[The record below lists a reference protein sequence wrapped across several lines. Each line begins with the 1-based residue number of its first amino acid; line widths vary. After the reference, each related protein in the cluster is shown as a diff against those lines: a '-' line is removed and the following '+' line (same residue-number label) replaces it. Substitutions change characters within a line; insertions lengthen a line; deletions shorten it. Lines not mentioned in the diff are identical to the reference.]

1 MAVAGVFLR
10 LSVCVSVLCV
20 CRGLTVGPA
29 PRPVVLVVID
39 VQNCFVP
46 GGENPVPGGAEVIPV
61 INGLRSRYG
70 ADFDLVVMSQDW
82 HCADHVSF
90 ASQHP
95 GYSDFD
101 VMQLDYDSQ
110 GALCTG
116 PSPYAVNCTDGIAH
130 ALNQTLWPDHCVI
143 NTTVLYNSLCNVPS
157 RCGVPPQLTTEPGDL
172 VVRKG
177 YRCEVDSYSAFY
189 DNGGFRQTELDG
201 LLRARGVR
209 GLVITGLAL
218 FTSLYSC
225 IIPVDSYSAFYDN
238 GGFRQTELDALL
250 RARGV
255 RGLVITGLALFTSLY
270 SCIIPVD
277 SYSAFYDNG
286 GFRQTELDG
295 LLRARGVRGLV
306 ITGLALFTSL
316 YSCIIPVDS
325 YSAFYDNGG
334 FRQTELDG
342 LLRARGVRS
351 LVITGLA
358 LDFCVAYTAL
368 DGQRLGY
375 DTYVVQ
381 DAARGITQAGV
392 DRALADMQAA
402 GVTVVQAGDV
412 GGVLGVAG
420 GSGRPG
426 GTVPGVGVVLA
437 SLIAVLFR
445 GWC

>member
-1 MAVAGVFLR
+1 MASAGVFLR
-10 LSVCVSVLCV
+10 VSVCVSVLCV

-29 PRPVVLVVID
+29 PRPVALVVID

-61 INGLRSRYG
+61 VNGLRSRYG

-95 GYSDFD
+95 GYSDYD
-101 VMQLDYDSQ
+101 VMQLDYNSQ

-143 NTTVLYNSLCNVPS
+143 NTT
-157 RCGVPPQLTTEPGDL
+157 GAEFHPQLTTESEDL

-177 YRCEVDSYSAFY
+177 YRCE
-189 DNGGFRQTELDG
+189 
-201 LLRARGVR
+201 
-209 GLVITGLAL
+209 
-218 FTSLYSC
+218 
-225 IIPVDSYSAFYDN
+225 
-238 GGFRQTELDALL
+238 
-250 RARGV
+250 
-255 RGLVITGLALFTSLY
+255 
-270 SCIIPVD
+270 
-277 SYSAFYDNG
+277 
-286 GFRQTELDG
+286 
-295 LLRARGVRGLV
+295 
-306 ITGLALFTSL
+306 
-316 YSCIIPVDS
+316 VDS

-402 GVTVVQAGDV
+402 GVTVIQARGV
-412 GGVLGVAG
+412 GRVLGVAG

-426 GTVPGVGVVLA
+426 GTVPGPMPEVFDMRV
-437 SLIAVLFR
+437 
-445 GWC
+445 